1 MRNFL
6 WILALLSALMC
17 STLASTSVEA
27 QEYVKT
33 FCPNGGSL
41 GCWEVDKSSIQ
52 ERGDYVRY
60 WQKRGT
66 FGMSSDVVLTFKEF
80 HTWVEVDCRANH
92 YRIAKYVFTRHNN
105 STDSKDGEM
114 VWKYADPD
122 QAIGAEARAICKY
135 VGR

>member
-52 ERGDYVRY
+52 ERGT
-60 WQKRGT
+60 T
-66 FGMSSDVVLTFKEF
+66 F
-80 HTWVEVDCRANH
+80 
-92 YRIAKYVFTRHNN
+92 
-105 STDSKDGEM
+105 
-114 VWKYADPD
+114 
-122 QAIGAEARAICKY
+122 AIGKNVARLECLAMWF
-135 VGR
+135 